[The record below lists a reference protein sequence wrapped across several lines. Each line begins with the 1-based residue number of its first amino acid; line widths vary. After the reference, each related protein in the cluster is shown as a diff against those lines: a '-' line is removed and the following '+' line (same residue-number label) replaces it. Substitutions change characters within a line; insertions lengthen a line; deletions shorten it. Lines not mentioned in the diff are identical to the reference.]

1 MATAAAP
8 CRSPDSP
15 TGSTCGSSSSSTW
28 RCSSSS
34 ICCPEPAGC
43 LAKLQSIFISV
54 ALSIKVA
61 ASIQDDDPYL

>member
-1 MATAAAP
+1 MATAAAS

-34 ICCPEPAGC
+34 ICCPEPA
-43 LAKLQSIFISV
+43 
-54 ALSIKVA
+54 VA